1 LALTNLDLFSTA
13 ALSALLQVLVINI
26 VLSGDNVIVIG
37 AVAARVKSAERPR
50 VIGWG
55 MGAAIALRIVLAV
68 LAVDLLAVLGLT
80 LAGGI
85 LLLWVAWRLYRDSV
99 GRDAPESSPAV
110 PHRGPAPV
118 TFGRAILQVAVADI
132 SMSIDNA
139 LAVAGA
145 ANRNVPVLIIGL
157 GLSVAIMAVAATY
170 VARLLQRFP
179 WLSWVGVLLV
189 LYVALSMIWRGSG
202 EVSVVLHQL

>member
-1 LALTNLDLFSTA
+1 MNLFSTA
-13 ALSALLQVLVINI
+13 ALFALLQVLVINI
-26 VLSGDNVIVIG
+26 VMSGDNVIVIG
-37 AVAARVKSAERPR
+37 AVAARVAPRERPR

-55 MGAAIALRIVLAV
+55 MGAAIALRIILAL
-68 LAVDLLAVLGLT
+68 LAVDLLAILGLT

-99 GRDAPESSPAV
+99 AGGVLEPAPAAL
-110 PHRGPAPV
+110 GYAPAPV
-118 TFGRAILQVAVADI
+118 TFGRAILQVAVADV

-157 GLSVAIMAVAATY
+157 VLSVAVMAVAANY
-170 VARLLQRFP
+170 VARLLQRHP

-189 LYVALSMIWRGSG
+189 LYVALEMIWRGSG
-202 EVSVVLHQL
+202 DVPAILHRL

>member
-1 LALTNLDLFSTA
+1 MFSTA

-37 AVAARVKSAERPR
+37 AVAARAAASERAR
-50 VIGWG
+50 VIAWG
-55 MGAAIALRIVLAV
+55 VGAAVALRIVLAV
-68 LAVDLLAVLGLT
+68 LAVDLLEILGLT

-99 GRDAPESSPAV
+99 GRDV
-110 PHRGPAPV
+110 PDAAGAQSRAPAPV
-118 TFGRAILQVAVADI
+118 TFGRAILQVAIADV
-132 SMSIDNA
+132 SMSLDNA

-145 ANRNVPVLIIGL
+145 ASRNVPVLIIGL
-157 GLSVAIMAVAATY
+157 VLSVAIMAIAANY
-170 VARLLQRFP
+170 VARLMQRHP

-189 LYVALSMIWRGSG
+189 LYVALNMIWQGSG
-202 EVSVVLHQL
+202 ELPAVLHRL